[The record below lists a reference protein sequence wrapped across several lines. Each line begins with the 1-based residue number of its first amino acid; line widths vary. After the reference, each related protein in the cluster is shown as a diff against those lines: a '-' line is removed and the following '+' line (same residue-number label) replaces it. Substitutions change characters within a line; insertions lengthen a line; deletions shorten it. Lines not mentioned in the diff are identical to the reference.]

1 MNELVKK
8 EKEIAYHSGR
18 KTAVKIILKKFE
30 DLMDEELK
38 NAILEYFK
46 GVAKELETSKSF
58 MKEDDIEENRED
70 D

>member
-1 MNELVKK
+1 MGFT
-8 EKEIAYHSGR
+8 HR

-30 DLMDEELK
+30 DLMDEVLK

-46 GVAKELETSKSF
+46 GVTKELETSKSF